1 MRVQGNTYQDSFIF
15 FTHIGDLTCG
25 REIDLSWC
33 NVNTLRISI
42 MVTGKDL
49 PKFYEW
55 MPCPL
60 ITLPG
65 DFIETNKKLFL
76 QFETEEQKRGT
87 VSLGDTYSDECAITV
102 QKISPCKSIV
112 DVLMEKRN
120 TFSIET

>member
-1 MRVQGNTYQDSFIF
+1 
-15 FTHIGDLTCG
+15 
-25 REIDLSWC
+25 
-33 NVNTLRISI
+33 

-55 MPCPL
+55 MPCLL

-87 VSLGDTYSDECAITV
+87 VSLGDTDSDEYAITV
-102 QKISPCKSIV
+102 EKISPCKSIV

-120 TFSIET
+120 TFFIET